1 MFRKTLEKICL
12 QYGFYPRKYQL
23 AFAEVLDNFTTEV
36 NKPVFVRLP
45 CGYGKTLLGLLPLIG
60 QYLSGNYLLSPRL
73 IYVLPTRAL
82 VNFFAKT
89 ARQLMD
95 RIKLKINVDVEHG
108 EIHTSPHYLSSFI
121 ITTLDTFF
129 YVYTK
134 KLVIDKHLEFPAGCI
149 ATSTVVFDEAHM
161 YQGGEGLTFFAL
173 KKLINHL
180 ADSSVPIIVMTAT
193 MPESLKKYLLE
204 DVGYIPIEYGSL
216 GLDEAYESKDGR
228 KEYDVEVK
236 GEDEVNIVDLVSN
249 YKRALVVLNTVSR
262 AQRVY
267 SELKDRF
274 DNVLLLHSRLCRSI
288 REKREERIHD
298 LISKGENMII
308 VSTQVCESG
317 LDYDSEILITEAA
330 PSDALTQRVGRCAR
344 RGGFGKVVIVKPK
357 SSHPYNEQHL
367 LYSIQY
373 VKNLPE
379 KERGKVFSIFTEN
392 MKFINLMNY
401 IPREENKMAR
411 ELKSFMDE
419 WLNVAEEP
427 PENLDLKIRETNFIT
442 ALHMVDHD
450 LYVKVIN
457 SLKHKLETSLIE
469 LNTSIEYFK
478 NLLRSHT
485 FTLDMNILFEYED
498 GSKVLRSFLLHEVNG
513 EKFTV
518 KVSYRGYNGDGKSRG
533 SYIFTKDN
541 RILPYNIYLVNS
553 EYCSDEVGL
562 RHDL

>member
-1 MFRKTLEKICL
+1 MFRKALERICS

-23 AFAEVLDNFTTEV
+23 VFAEVLDNLINIGV
-36 NKPVFVRLP
+36 SKPVFVRLP

-60 QYLSGNYLLSPRL
+60 QYLSRNYLLSPRL

-95 RIKLKINVDVEHG
+95 RINLKVDVDVEHG

-121 ITTLDTFF
+121 TTTLDTFF

-134 KLVIDKHLEFPAGCI
+134 KLVVDKHLEFPAGCI

-173 KKLINHL
+173 KKLIGHL
-180 ADSSVPIIVMTAT
+180 TDSNVPVIIMTAT

-204 DVGYIPIEYGSL
+204 DVGDIPIEYGSL
-216 GLDEAYESKDGR
+216 GLDEVYESKDGR
-228 KEYDVEVK
+228 KEYDVEVR
-236 GEDEVNIVDLVSN
+236 GWDEVNIIDLVSN
-249 YKRALVVLNTVSR
+249 HKKALVVLNTVSR

-288 REKREERIHD
+288 REKREEKIHD
-298 LISKGENMII
+298 LISRGENMII
-308 VSTQVCESG
+308 VSTQVCEAG

-344 RGGFGKVVIVKPK
+344 RGGFGRIVIVKPK
-357 SSHPYNEQHL
+357 SSRPYNEQHL
-367 LYSIQY
+367 LHSIQY
-373 VKNLPE
+373 IESLPE
-379 KERGKVFSIFTEN
+379 KERGKVFSIFIEN

-401 IPREENKMAR
+401 IPREETRMAR

-457 SLKHKLETSLIE
+457 SLKYKRETSLIE

-478 NLLRSHT
+478 SLLRSHT

-498 GSKVLRSFLLHEVNG
+498 GGKVLRSFLLHEANG
-513 EKFTV
+513 EEFTV
-518 KVSYRGYNGDGKSRG
+518 KISRRGGDGESRG

-541 RILPYNIYLVNS
+541 KILPYNIYLVNS
-553 EYCSDEVGL
+553 EYCDDEVGL
-562 RHDL
+562 VHDL